1 MAARAWCSAMAEP
14 LIVACLRHG
23 DQRPGIDPLTGA
35 VRRDE
40 HGATAS
46 AADFAALELA
56 LRLADTWGGCVLAVV
71 AGPPAAEATLRD
83 ALAVGADA
91 LRVAWPDPEYVTDLA
106 GDERGWAQTVAD
118 AVRGEHP
125 ALVMCGDR
133 SADRGTGAFPAF
145 LAHELGAAQA
155 LGLVSLRAD
164 GEELL
169 GERRLPAGRR
179 ERLRIPRPAVC
190 SVEAAGLRL
199 RRAPLA
205 AARAARQAVVPALT
219 PVPPPSP
226 MLVGAARPYAPRPH
240 RVPPAPAGSARERLS
255 ALSGVLSRHEP
266 PAMIGPVDAGR
277 AAGELV
283 DYLCRSGYVP
293 QAGSPQAG
301 SRPQEGGQA

>member
-1 MAARAWCSAMAEP
+1 MAEP

-40 HGATAS
+40 HGAIAS
-46 AADFAALELA
+46 PADFAALELA

-71 AGPPAAEATLRD
+71 AGPPAAEATLRE
-83 ALAVGADA
+83 AMAAGADA
-91 LRVAWPDPEYVTDLA
+91 LRVAWPAPEYLTDLA

-118 AVRGEHP
+118 AVRGQHP

-199 RRAPLA
+199 RRSPLA
-205 AARAARQAVVPALT
+205 ATRAAGQAVVPALT
-219 PVPPPSP
+219 PVPPPPSP
-226 MLVGAARPYAPRPH
+226 MLIGAARPYAPRPH

-277 AAGELV
+277 AARELV
-283 DYLCRSGYVP
+283 DYLRRSGYVS
-293 QAGSPQAG
+293 QADSLTQGGSLP
-301 SRPQEGGQA
+301 REGGQA